1 VRPIQGYPKFF
12 IRYDGE
18 VFSMAGGNG
27 IIRRRYNLSKDG
39 YRRMSLTQNGDT
51 LRIHREVLK
60 AFDRLPEQGELCRH
74 LDGNPQNN
82 HISNLKWGTP
92 KENSMDCIRHG
103 RNTFQKMIG
112 EGSPAA
118 KFTDEEVAEIRE
130 WRKEGLKYKQI
141 MELYSISKA
150 HVSYIVNNK
159 TRVKKEK

>member
-1 VRPIQGYPKFF
+1 MRPIQGYPKFF

-74 LDGNPQNN
+74 LE
-82 HISNLKWGTP
+82 TP
-92 KENSMDCIRHG
+92 KTTTS
-103 RNTFQKMIG
+103 
-112 EGSPAA
+112 
-118 KFTDEEVAEIRE
+118 
-130 WRKEGLKYKQI
+130 QI
-141 MELYSISKA
+141 
-150 HVSYIVNNK
+150 
-159 TRVKKEK
+159 